1 MINVYGV
8 HCQPFGSEYGDLYVV
23 YADSE
28 EEAILMTKLHINI
41 GDDDEDINLIS
52 VMCYGEVVNCD
63 DNLEQGVIDSLST

>member
-8 HCQPFGSEYGDLYVV
+8 HCQPLGSEYGDLYVV

-28 EEAILMTKLHINI
+28 EEAIDLTKLYIRL
-41 GDDDEDINLIS
+41 GKDINVIS

-63 DNLEQGVIDSLST
+63 DNLEKGVIDSMTT